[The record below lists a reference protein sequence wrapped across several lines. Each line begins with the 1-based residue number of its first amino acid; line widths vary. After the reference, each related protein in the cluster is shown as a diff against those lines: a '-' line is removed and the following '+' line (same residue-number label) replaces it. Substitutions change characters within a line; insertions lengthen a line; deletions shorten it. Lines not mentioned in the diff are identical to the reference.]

1 MIYIAHSQHVGEQMV
16 YQNLDRHTRGAPVG
30 PHGRAQYVLAALAL
44 LLWTTQVLAEP
55 QKRGEFN
62 DWVLV
67 CDQSEELNEE
77 RCFIVQEL
85 RVKETNQR
93 VVRIEVGYVAKTGKP
108 AALITLP
115 LGISL
120 QHGMLLQV
128 DEGEES
134 RYAFTRC
141 VPGGC
146 IAAVALTDAQI
157 GALKAGSTAHVQFHD
172 GLAREVNL
180 DMSLSGFTAA
190 FSSMQN

>member
-1 MIYIAHSQHVGEQMV
+1 MHRRILEALGGWLIPRIGRPHVV
-16 YQNLDRHTRGAPVG
+16 AAVALTLWAAPGA
-30 PHGRAQYVLAALAL
+30 
-44 LLWTTQVLAEP
+44 AEP
-55 QKRGEFN
+55 EKRGEFK
-62 DWVLV
+62 DWVLI
-67 CDQSEELNEE
+67 CDHSDELNEE
-77 RCFIVQEL
+77 RCFILQEL

-93 VVRIEVGYVAKTGKP
+93 VVRIEVGFVAKTGQP

-120 QHGMLLQV
+120 QHGMLFQV
-128 DEGEES
+128 DQGEQT

-146 IAAVALTDAQI
+146 IAAVPLSDAQI
-157 GALKAGSTAHVQFHD
+157 AALKAGSVAHLQFHD

-190 FSSMQN
+190 FASINDN

>member
-1 MIYIAHSQHVGEQMV
+1 MVSQK
-16 YQNLDRHTRGAPVG
+16 LDPHTRGASVG
-30 PHGRAQYVLAALAL
+30 PQGPTRYVLASLAL
-44 LLWTTQVLAEP
+44 LLCATHAIAEP
-55 QKRGEFN
+55 EKRGEFN

-67 CDQSEELNEE
+67 CDQSEDLNEE
-77 RCFIVQEL
+77 RCFILQEL

-93 VVRIEVGYVAKTGKP
+93 VVRIEVGFVAKTGQP

-120 QHGMLLQV
+120 QHGMLLQI
-128 DEGEES
+128 DEGEKS

-146 IAAVALTDAQI
+146 IAAVSLTDGQI
-157 GALKAGSTAHVQFHD
+157 GALKAGSIAHVKFHD

-190 FSSMQN
+190 FNSIEN